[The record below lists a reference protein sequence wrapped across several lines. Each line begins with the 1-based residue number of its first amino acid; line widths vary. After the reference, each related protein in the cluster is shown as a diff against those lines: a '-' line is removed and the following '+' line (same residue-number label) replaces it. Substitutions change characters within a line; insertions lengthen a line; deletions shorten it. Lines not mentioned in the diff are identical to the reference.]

1 MAAMVVAKAND
12 TQNQAWSADT
22 SRFGFKMLQKMGWS
36 EGKGLGVN
44 EDGAT
49 GHIKTKKKDNSRGL
63 GADVGQNDRW
73 DNTMG
78 NFNGVLSKLA
88 SADSPAAAEPGKK
101 KKKRKGKKE
110 KKEKADGASKGKKKR
125 RREGEQSQEDG
136 EEQAAGKKKRRT
148 KEERQARKERREQK
162 KKRPKK
168 EKLVFKKRAMNKK
181 VSNYSEK
188 ALAEIF
194 GTAKGDD

>member
-1 MAAMVVAKAND
+1 MATMVVAKAND

-110 KKEKADGASKGKKKR
+110 KAGGAGKGKKKR

-194 GTAKGDD
+194 GTAKGDQ